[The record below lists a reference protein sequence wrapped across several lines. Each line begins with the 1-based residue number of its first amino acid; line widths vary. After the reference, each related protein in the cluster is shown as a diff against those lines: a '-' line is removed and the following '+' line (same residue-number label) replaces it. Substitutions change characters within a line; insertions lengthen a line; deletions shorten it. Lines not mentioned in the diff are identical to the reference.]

1 MTTPPAGDGMTTP
14 PAGDGEE
21 LAAPLDLM
29 LTDAA
34 LGVGRRLA
42 PNSSWLALGLSLAA
56 RPQAVT
62 RRGVDLARQL
72 TQITIGQSKIA
83 PAKRDRR
90 FADPAW
96 QDNPVLHRTVQAY
109 LAAETTAG
117 DLVSDAGLGWR
128 DNERVRF
135 AMENLLDALA
145 PSNNPLISPVAWK
158 AAIDTGGRSMLAG
171 LRNLAR
177 DNLTAPRVPSMVEPD
192 AFEVGKTLAVT
203 PGAVV
208 FRSDVLELIQYVPQT
223 AKVRQHPLL
232 MIPPVINKYYV
243 LDLAPGRSLVEY
255 LLREGQQV
263 FVVSWRNPDARY
275 RDWGLD
281 AYGQAILDA
290 LAAVEEITGSP
301 RTNLF
306 ATCSGGILAA
316 LTVAHLADAGQL
328 DRIAALTLA
337 VTVLD
342 QTQAGMAAAIVD
354 ERLAKAAIAQ
364 SAARGYLSG
373 SSLAEVFAWLRPN
386 DLIWNYWVNNYL
398 QGRKPPPFDVLFWNA
413 DTTRMTA
420 ALHRDFVQAAMA
432 NSLVTPGGATMLG
445 SPVDLSEITVDSY
458 VIAGIADHISAWQA
472 CYRSAALLGGD
483 REFVLSTSGHIA
495 SMVNPPGNPKASFY
509 AAPVTKGTADEW
521 LKEAPAQKGSWW
533 PHFAQWVTAHSGAEQ
548 DAPPALGGPARP
560 PLDPAPGTYV
570 FET

>member
-1 MTTPPAGDGMTTP
+1 MTAGD
-14 PAGDGEE
+14 AGDGED
-21 LAAPLDLM
+21 LAAPLDLL

-42 PNSSWLALGLSLAA
+42 PNSSWFAVARGLAA
-56 RPQAVT
+56 RPRALP
-62 RRGVDLARQL
+62 RRGAELAREL
-72 TQITIGQSKIA
+72 TEIAVGQSRLA

-96 QDNPVLHRTVQAY
+96 QDNPFLRRAVQAY
-109 LAAETTAG
+109 LAAETAAG
-117 DLVSDAGLGWR
+117 ALVTDADLGWR

-135 AMENLLDALA
+135 ALDNFLDALA
-145 PSNNPLISPVAWK
+145 PSNNPLTSPVAWK
-158 AAIDTGGRSMLAG
+158 AAIDTGGRSVLAG
-171 LRNLAR
+171 LRNLVR
-177 DNLTAPRVPSMVEPD
+177 DNLTAPRVPSMVEAD
-192 AFEVGKTLAVT
+192 AFEVGKTLAT
-203 PGAVV
+203 TEGAVV
-208 FRSDVLELIQYVPQT
+208 FRSEVFELIQYLPQSP
-223 AKVRQHPLL
+223 KVRQYPLL

-263 FVVSWRNPDARY
+263 FVVSWRNPDARH

-281 AYGQAILDA
+281 VYGQAILDA
-290 LAAVEEITGSP
+290 LAVVEEISASP
-301 RTNLF
+301 RTNVF

-316 LTVAHLADAGQL
+316 MTLAHLAEAGEL
-328 DRIAALTLA
+328 DRIGALTLA

-342 QTQAGMAAAIVD
+342 QTEAGQAAAIVD
-354 ERLAKAAIAQ
+354 ERVAKAAIAA

-373 SSLAEVFAWLRPN
+373 ASLAEVFAWLRPN

-398 QGRKPPPFDVLFWNA
+398 QGRPPPAFDVLFWNA

-420 ALHRDFVQAAMA
+420 ALHRGFVQAALTNA
-432 NSLVTPGGATMLG
+432 LATPGAATMLG
-445 SPVDLSEITVDSY
+445 SPVDLSKITVDAY
-458 VIAGIADHISAWQA
+458 VIAGIADHISAWSA
-472 CYRSAALLGGD
+472 CYRSTALLGGD

-509 AAPVTKGTADEW
+509 SAPVTAGTAEAW
-521 LKEAPAQKGSWW
+521 LKAAPAQPGSWW
-533 PHFAQWVTAHSGAEQ
+533 PHYARWLAARGGDER
-548 DAPPALGGPARP
+548 DAPQALGGITHP

-570 FET
+570 FLR

>member
-1 MTTPPAGDGMTTP
+1 MTAGD
-14 PAGDGEE
+14 AGDGED
-21 LAAPLDLM
+21 LAAPLDLL

-42 PNSSWLALGLSLAA
+42 PNSSWFAFARGLAA
-56 RPQAVT
+56 RPRALP
-62 RRGVDLARQL
+62 RRGAELAREL
-72 TQITIGQSKIA
+72 TEIAVGQSRLA

-96 QDNPVLHRTVQAY
+96 QENPFLRRAVQAY
-109 LAAETTAG
+109 LAAETAAG
-117 DLVSDAGLGWR
+117 ALVTDADLGWR

-135 AMENLLDALA
+135 ALDNLFDALA
-145 PSNNPLISPVAWK
+145 PSNNPLASPVAWK
-158 AAIDTGGRSMLAG
+158 AAIDTGGRSVLAG
-171 LRNLAR
+171 LRNLVR
-177 DNLTAPRVPSMVEPD
+177 DNLTAPRVPSMVEAD
-192 AFEVGKTLAVT
+192 AFEVGKTLAT
-203 PGAVV
+203 TEGAVV
-208 FRSDVLELIQYVPQT
+208 FRSEVFELIQYLPQSP
-223 AKVRQHPLL
+223 KVRQYPLL

-263 FVVSWRNPDARY
+263 FVVSWRNPDARH

-281 AYGQAILDA
+281 VYGQAILDA
-290 LAAVEEITGSP
+290 LAVVEEISASP
-301 RTNLF
+301 RTNVF

-316 LTVAHLADAGQL
+316 MTLAHLAEAGEL
-328 DRIAALTLA
+328 DRIGALTLA

-342 QTQAGMAAAIVD
+342 QTEAGQAAAIVD
-354 ERLAKAAIAQ
+354 ERVAKAAIAA

-373 SSLAEVFAWLRPN
+373 ASLAEVFAWLRPN
-386 DLIWNYWVNNYL
+386 DLIWNYWINNYL
-398 QGRKPPPFDVLFWNA
+398 QGRPPPAFDVLFWNA

-420 ALHRDFVQAAMA
+420 ALHRGFVQAALTNA
-432 NSLVTPGGATMLG
+432 LATPGAATMLG
-445 SPVDLSEITVDSY
+445 SPVDLSKITVDAY
-458 VIAGIADHISAWQA
+458 VIAGIADHISAWPA

-509 AAPVTKGTADEW
+509 SAPVTAGTAEAW
-521 LKEAPAQKGSWW
+521 LKAAPAQPGSWW
-533 PHFAQWVTAHSGAEQ
+533 PHYARWLAARGGDER
-548 DAPPALGGPARP
+548 DAPQALGGITHP

-570 FET
+570 FLR

>member
-1 MTTPPAGDGMTTP
+1 MTAG
-14 PAGDGEE
+14 PAGDGED
-21 LAAPLDLM
+21 LAAPLDLL

-42 PNSSWLALGLSLAA
+42 PNSSWFAVARGLAA
-56 RPQAVT
+56 RPRALP
-62 RRGVDLARQL
+62 RRGAELAREL
-72 TQITIGQSKIA
+72 TEIAVGQSRLA

-96 QDNPVLHRTVQAY
+96 QENPFLRRAVQAY
-109 LAAETTAG
+109 LAAETAAG
-117 DLVSDAGLGWR
+117 ALVTDADLGWR

-135 AMENLLDALA
+135 ALDNLFDALA
-145 PSNNPLISPVAWK
+145 PSNNPLASPVAWK
-158 AAIDTGGRSMLAG
+158 AAIDTGGRSVLAG
-171 LRNLAR
+171 LRNLVR
-177 DNLTAPRVPSMVEPD
+177 DNLTAPRVPSMVEAD
-192 AFEVGKTLAVT
+192 AFEVGKTLAT
-203 PGAVV
+203 TEGAVV
-208 FRSDVLELIQYVPQT
+208 FRSEVFELIQYLPQSP
-223 AKVRQHPLL
+223 KVRQYPLL

-263 FVVSWRNPDARY
+263 FAVSWRNPDARH

-281 AYGQAILDA
+281 VYGQAILDA
-290 LAAVEEITGSP
+290 LAAVEEISASP
-301 RTNLF
+301 RTNVF

-316 LTVAHLADAGQL
+316 MTLAHLAEAGGL
-328 DRIAALTLA
+328 DRIGALTLA

-342 QTQAGMAAAIVD
+342 QTEAGQAAAIVD
-354 ERLAKAAIAQ
+354 ERVAKAAIAA

-373 SSLAEVFAWLRPN
+373 ASLAEVFAWLRPN
-386 DLIWNYWVNNYL
+386 DLIWNYWINNYL
-398 QGRKPPPFDVLFWNA
+398 QGRPPPAFDVLFWNA

-420 ALHRDFVQAAMA
+420 ALHRGFVQAALTNA
-432 NSLVTPGGATMLG
+432 LATPGAATMLG
-445 SPVDLSEITVDSY
+445 SPVDLSKITVDAY
-458 VIAGIADHISAWQA
+458 VIAGIADHISAWPA

-509 AAPVTKGTADEW
+509 SAPVTAGTAEAW
-521 LKEAPAQKGSWW
+521 LKAAPAQPGSWW
-533 PHFAQWVTAHSGAEQ
+533 PHYARWLAARGGDER
-548 DAPPALGGPARP
+548 DAPQALGGITHP

-570 FET
+570 FLR

>member
-1 MTTPPAGDGMTTP
+1 MTTADTD
-14 PAGDGEE
+14 DGED
-21 LAAPLDLM
+21 LAAPLDLL

-34 LGVGRRLA
+34 LGFGRRLA
-42 PNSSWLALGLSLAA
+42 PNSSWLALGAGLVR
-56 RPQAVT
+56 RPRAVT
-62 RRGVDLARQL
+62 RRGAELARQL
-72 TQITIGQSKIA
+72 TGVAVGLSAIA
-83 PAKRDRR
+83 PDKRDRR

-96 QDNPVLHRTVQAY
+96 RENPALRRTVQAY

-117 DLVSDAGLGWR
+117 ALVADAELGWR
-128 DNERVRF
+128 DSERVRF
-135 AMENLLDALA
+135 VLENLFDAIA

-158 AAIDTGGRSMLAG
+158 AVIDTGGRSVLSG
-171 LRNLAR
+171 LRNLVR
-177 DNLTAPRVPSMVEPD
+177 DGLTAPRVPSMVESD
-192 AFEVGKTLAVT
+192 AFEVGQTLATT

-208 FRSDVLELIQYVPQT
+208 FRSEVLELIQYVPQSP
-223 AKVRQHPLL
+223 KVRQFPLL
-232 MIPPVINKYYV
+232 MVPPVINKFYV

-263 FVVSWRNPDARY
+263 FVISWRNPDARH

-281 AYGQAILDA
+281 VYGEAILDA
-290 LAAVEEITGSP
+290 IAAVEDISASP

-316 LTVAHLADAGQL
+316 MTLAHLAGIGEL
-328 DRIAALTLA
+328 DRISALTLA

-342 QTQAGMAAAIVD
+342 QTQAGQAAAIVD
-354 ERLAKAAIAQ
+354 DRTAKAAVAM

-398 QGRKPPPFDVLFWNA
+398 QGRPPPPFDVLFWNA

-420 ALHRDFVQAAMA
+420 ALHRDFVQAALSNA
-432 NSLVTPGGATMLG
+432 LATPGAATMLG
-445 SPVDLSEITVDSY
+445 SPVDLSKIITDSY

-472 CYRSAALLGGD
+472 CYSSGALLGGD

-495 SMVNPPGNPKASFY
+495 SMVNPPGNPKASFRSG
-509 AAPVTKGTADEW
+509 PVTDQAADQW
-521 LKEAPAQKGSWW
+521 LKAVPAQPGTWW
-533 PHFAQWVTAHSGAEQ
+533 PHYAQWLAARSGGEQ
-548 DAPPALGGPARP
+548 DAPDVLGGPAWP

-570 FET
+570 FES

>member
-1 MTTPPAGDGMTTP
+1 VTAEG
-14 PAGDGEE
+14 AGDGEE

-62 RRGVDLARQL
+62 RRGVDLTRQL
-72 TQITIGQSKIA
+72 AEITIGQSKIA

-90 FADPAW
+90 FADQAW
-96 QDNPVLHRTVQAY
+96 QDNPLLRRTVQAY

-117 DLVSDAGLGWR
+117 ELVSDAGLGWR

-135 AMENLLDALA
+135 VLENLFDAIA

-158 AAIDTGGRSMLAG
+158 TAIDTGGRSVLAG
-171 LRNLAR
+171 LRNLVR
-177 DNLTAPRVPSMVEPD
+177 DNLTAPRVPSMVEAD
-192 AFEVGKTLAVT
+192 AFEVGKTLAIT

-208 FRSDVLELIQYVPQT
+208 FRSDVLELIQYVPQA

-232 MIPPVINKYYV
+232 MVPPVINKYYI

-263 FVVSWRNPDARY
+263 FAISWRNPDAQY
-275 RDWGLD
+275 RDWGFD
-281 AYGQAILDA
+281 VYGRAILDA
-290 LAAVEEITGSP
+290 LGAVEEITGSP
-301 RTNLF
+301 RTSVF

-316 LTVAHLADAGQL
+316 MTLAHLADVGQL
-328 DRIAALTLA
+328 DRIAAFTPA

-342 QTQAGMAAAIVD
+342 QTKAGQTSAIVD
-354 ERLAKAAIAQ
+354 ERVAKAAVAA

-398 QGRKPPPFDVLFWNA
+398 QGKPPPPFDVLYWNA

-420 ALHRDFVQAAMA
+420 ALHRDFVQAA
-432 NSLVTPGGATMLG
+432 LVNALTTPGGTTMLG
-445 SPVDLSEITVDSY
+445 SPVDLSKVTLDSY

-472 CYRSAALLGGD
+472 CYRSAQLLGGD
-483 REFVLSTSGHIA
+483 RQFVLSTSGHIA

-509 AAPVTKGTADEW
+509 AAPVTTATADEW
-521 LKEAPAQKGSWW
+521 LKETAAQKGSWW
-533 PHFAQWVTAHSGAEQ
+533 AHYVQWLTAHAGEEQ
-548 DAPPALGGPARP
+548 DAPSALGGPSRP